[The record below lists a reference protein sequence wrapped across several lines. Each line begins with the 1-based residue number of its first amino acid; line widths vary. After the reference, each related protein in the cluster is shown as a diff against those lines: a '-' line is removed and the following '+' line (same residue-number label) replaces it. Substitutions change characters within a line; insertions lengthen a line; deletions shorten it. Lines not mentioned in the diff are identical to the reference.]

1 MDFKI
6 DNLGS
11 AVVVTLP
18 GDHLDAGN
26 ADDFKKS
33 MEPVLAS
40 HNQVVLDIGALQFVD
55 SSGLGAVLS
64 CLRKLTSKEGDLKLC
79 NMTKQVRLLFQL
91 VRMHRI
97 IDVYNNRDEALAS
110 FK

>member
-1 MDFKI
+1 M
-6 DNLGS
+6 
-11 AVVVTLP
+11 
-18 GDHLDAGN
+18 
-26 ADDFKKS
+26 
-33 MEPVLAS
+33 AS
-40 HNQVVLDIGALQFVD
+40 HKQVILDIGALQFVD

-110 FK
+110 FE